1 MVILSIDLGTTT
13 TVMARLNE
21 VGKPQIVMNWEN
33 LPFTYSA
40 VEFAEEDP
48 KQPILGLE
56 SKKNAGVLPCAF
68 KEFKRQMGTDAVYKV
83 AGRDFTAADLS
94 AVMLRRLREHADNE
108 FGGIAKLVMTIPAN
122 FSHKARQD
130 TLAAASAA
138 GLPVPDLIDE
148 PTAAALYYIESSSQP
163 LSGLCVVFDFG
174 GGTHDVSLVDVSGRQ
189 VKVIRSKGVPKLGG
203 MDFDQALLGLLRK
216 KFEAEHGPLAEGDSD
231 LTDYSAE
238 LAKQRLS
245 ESERVAVHVFSTQY
259 GRKKIEVTRAEF
271 EEVGAPFVAAAV
283 ACCSELLAEAALK
296 PTQVQHIFMSGGSS
310 LVPAVRQALEACFN
324 RKAECRSPHQAI
336 ALGGA
341 VYAASLVARDNPDLL
356 TPTQREAIRPLVVR
370 DATSKDLGML
380 ITGLDGKEANEIL
393 IPKGTAIPAEIQRY
407 FGVAMDGQKAV
418 EFILTQSDPGSQPEN
433 VTTALLSLPE
443 GSKAGQK
450 IEVVFAYATGG
461 LLSARFRDLNSGNVT
476 ECQMEVR
483 SASTSGGS

>member
-68 KEFKRQMGTDAVYKV
+68 KEFKRHMGTDVVFKV
-83 AGRDFTAADLS
+83 GSRDFTAADLS

-138 GLPVPDLIDE
+138 GLPIPELIDE
-148 PTAAALYYIESSSQP
+148 PTAAALYYIESASQP
-163 LSGLCVVFDFG
+163 LTGLCVVFDFG
-174 GGTHDVSLVDVSGRQ
+174 GGTHDVSLVEVLGRQ
-189 VKVIRSKGVPKLGG
+189 VKVVRSKGVSQLGG
-203 MDFDQALLGLLRK
+203 MDFDRVLLGLLRT
-216 KFEAEHGPLAEGDSD
+216 KFEAEHGPLADGDSD

-271 EEVGAPFVAAAV
+271 DQVGAQFVSKAV
-283 ACCSELLAEAALK
+283 DCCSELLDEAGIR
-296 PTQVQHIFMSGGSS
+296 TSQIQHLFMSGGSS
-310 LVPAVRQALEACFN
+310 LVPAVRHALEAYFN

-356 TPTQREAIRPLVVR
+356 TPTQREAIRPLQVR

-380 ITGLDGKEANEIL
+380 VTALDGNEANEIL
-393 IPKGTAIPAEIQRY
+393 IPKGTVIPAEVKRF
-407 FGVAMDGQKAV
+407 FGVAIDGQKAV
-418 EFILTQSDPGSQPEN
+418 EFVLTQSDPGSEPEK

-443 GSKAGQK
+443 GSRAGQK

-461 LLSARFRDLNSGNVT
+461 LLSARFRDINSGNVT
-476 ECQMEVR
+476 ECEMEVR
-483 SASTSGGS
+483 SASTSGE